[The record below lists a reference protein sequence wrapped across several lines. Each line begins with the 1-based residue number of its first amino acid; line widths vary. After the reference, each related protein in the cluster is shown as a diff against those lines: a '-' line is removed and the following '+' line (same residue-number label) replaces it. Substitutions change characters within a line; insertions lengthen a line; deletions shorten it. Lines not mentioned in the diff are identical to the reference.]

1 MDLLLISIPP
11 LIAAVK
17 VAWFVIQTE
26 VIRRAT
32 RRTTRTTW
40 GMLILALVLALV
52 IALLR
57 PGRSAVLAFGV
68 VVALTMMFA
77 VGERIFIRLPKSEF
91 RVRVGDPFPSFV
103 ATRMDGT
110 PFTQDDLLAIVPAYI
125 VFYRGHW

>member
-1 MDLLLISIPP
+1 MDFLLFSIPP
-11 LIAAVK
+11 LIAVVV

-32 RRTTRTTW
+32 RRTTTTTW
-40 GMLILALVLALV
+40 GVLIIALVLALV
-52 IALLR
+52 IAILR
-57 PGRSAVLAFGV
+57 PGRSALLSGGG

-91 RVRVGDPFPSFV
+91 RVRVGAPFPSFV

-110 PFTQDDLLAIVPAYI
+110 PFTRDDLLAVVPAYI